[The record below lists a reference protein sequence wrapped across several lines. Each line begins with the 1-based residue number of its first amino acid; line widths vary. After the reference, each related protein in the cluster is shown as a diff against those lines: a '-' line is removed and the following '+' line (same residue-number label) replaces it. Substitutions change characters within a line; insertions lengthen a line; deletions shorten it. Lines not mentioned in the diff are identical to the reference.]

1 MIRIPAL
8 AISIVLAAGPAAA
21 EPLETEAL
29 APPDP
34 SVFGEGANLDALN
47 WDVSRIAPARGRVG
61 SSSPA
66 SPPADWSRTENKD
79 GSSVVTVKR
88 ALPTEWDSK
97 VGLDLSLARPQGA
110 VPPLDAL
117 QGGQTESTG
126 AAWATITAPSL
137 NLPAGWDKATLDA
150 RVDPSADHRRLGT
163 TLSKSVPLN
172 DRLSVTLQNGAA
184 VTHRGT
190 HPGWLDSAT
199 QASAGAATDVYSA
212 DSSAKLNVLPSGT
225 TIGVGASRS
234 STDDRWL
241 RKFSTEQKLFG
252 DISLTGS
259 ISETQDGPLDRSLT
273 AGFKRNW

>member
-1 MIRIPAL
+1 MIRIPVFA
-8 AISIVLAAGPAAA
+8 VLLVLVAGPAAA
-21 EPLETEAL
+21 EPLEQEAL
-29 APPDP
+29 APLDP

-47 WDVSRIAPARGRVG
+47 WDVSRIAPARGHVG

-66 SPPADWSRTENKD
+66 SPRADWSRKENKD
-79 GSSVVTVKR
+79 GSSAVTVKR

-110 VPPLDAL
+110 APPLDTL

-150 RVDPSADHRRLGT
+150 RVDPSADQRRLGT

-184 VTHRGT
+184 VTHQGT

-199 QASAGAATDVYSA
+199 QGSANAASDVYSA
-212 DSSAKLNVLPSGT
+212 ESSARLKMLPTQT
-225 TIGVGASRS
+225 TIGVGAARS

-241 RKFSTEQKLFG
+241 RTFSTEQKLFG
-252 DISLTGS
+252 DISVTGA
-259 ISETQDGPLDRSLT
+259 ISETPEGPANRSLT